1 MKKLN
6 IKNLVK
12 LILNEY
18 LTIASSGDGDKY
30 SLDEKSDMISDKVRE
45 TVKNLPISDVVKS
58 ECKTCSGE
66 KLKREFDGSIV
77 ICLDCWNYV
86 LQRFRYGKYFYG
98 FKS

>member
-1 MKKLN
+1 MFYNGYGYGVYFLTDRSMKKLN

-77 ICLDCWNYV
+77 ICLDC
-86 LQRFRYGKYFYG
+86 
-98 FKS
+98 